1 MAVSSSAQLPD
12 EAALKALF
20 NPKWYLAHYPDVAAA
35 GLDPWQH
42 FIRHG
47 VHEQRLPC
55 PLEAWSLD
63 EMLWQG
69 DESALGRLHELARVP
84 GLEGA
89 VAGWLLGR
97 WYVAH
102 GKIDKAEASLQHFFN
117 EPKARLLIRHAG
129 PFLLQFSILH
139 RQQRVNEARTWLA
152 DSRWPQTPDKWL
164 AHAMLTGSEAL
175 LWLNRMLEQAGL
187 HSVTLLPPQ
196 TKTELDRLAAL
207 PCPPV
212 ARTASWWPRCPL
224 VSVIVPCHNAAAT
237 ITTALR
243 GLQQQSWRNLQI
255 LVVDDASTDHSVQLV
270 SDLAREDK
278 RITLLRHSRN
288 QGTYAARNTGLA
300 VAKGR
305 FITVHDADDWSHPQK
320 IEQQA
325 RALLNNRHIVA
336 SVSHWVRCSPRLDFQ
351 AWGKENG
358 WTYRNVSSLM
368 FRRKVR
374 KQLGYWDLVSVN
386 ADTEYYYRLIRFYG
400 AKAITEVM
408 PGVPLAFARVGSGSL
423 THQQATHLFSQYQS
437 NGLRRR
443 YNEAAWQW
451 HQQTSGKQL
460 YLEQS
465 PLVRPF
471 AVPHSMCRGNEQQHS
486 HNLELLARQSGL
498 FDAQWYLRRYPDV
511 AQAGIDAW
519 QHYLRHG
526 FREGRD
532 PGPRF
537 STSGYLYQYPESAG
551 INPLLHLQTKANAT
565 EYCLPQFGGKQGWRP
580 GRPAILV
587 CAHQV
592 SSHSFGAERS
602 LLDVLQAL
610 TALGYN
616 LVVSL
621 PSAGSAEYVEQVAGR
636 CQQLMVLP
644 YHWWHANR
652 VAEPVTQA
660 FFESLIEQFGIG
672 LVYCNTLTL
681 LEPLLAAKAAGVS
694 CVTHIRELP
703 EHDASLCS
711 SLGANP
717 TQIRQ
722 HLLDNSD
729 FFIAN
734 SGVVANYLACPER
747 VTLVPNVI
755 DPTLYAVPLP
765 GKSRLQVGM
774 ISSNL
779 PKKGLHDFVKLAAL
793 LEPHNMDC
801 LLIGPENEHTQ
812 ALLAQAPLPA
822 NLIFA
827 GYVSSPQQGLTLLDV
842 VVNLSHFQE
851 SFGRTVLEAMAAA
864 RPVVCYRWGALP
876 ELVVDGKTGL
886 MADYQDIGAIA
897 SHLVRLANDPLLR
910 DNIAKAAQSRAKQ
923 YYSQASIQP
932 LLRRAIERYI
942 DNQLI

>member
-1 MAVSSSAQLPD
+1 MATPSPLQPSD
-12 EAALKALF
+12 EAALKTLF
-20 NPKWYLAHYPDVAAA
+20 NPQWYLAHYPDVAAA
-35 GLDPWQH
+35 GIEPWQH

-47 VHEQRLPC
+47 VHEQRFPC
-55 PLEAWSLD
+55 PLEVWSLD
-63 EMLWQG
+63 ETLWQG
-69 DESALGRLHELARVP
+69 DESALGRLHELVQIP
-84 GLEGA
+84 GLEGS

-97 WYVAH
+97 WYSTH
-102 GKIDKAEASLQHFFN
+102 GEIDKAEAPLQFFFN
-117 EPKARLLIRHAG
+117 EPKARLLVRHAG
-129 PFLLQFSILH
+129 PFLLLFSILH
-139 RQQRVNEARTWLA
+139 RQQRFDEAKVWLT
-152 DSRWPQTPDKWL
+152 DNRWPVTPDKSL
-164 AHAMLTGSEAL
+164 AHAMLPGPERL
-175 LWLNRMLEQAGL
+175 LWLNQMFEQTNLHPVALLSEQAGP
-187 HSVTLLPPQ
+187 V
-196 TKTELDRLAAL
+196 LDNLAAL
-207 PCPPV
+207 PSSPAV
-212 ARTASWWPRCPL
+212 RGSGWWPRSPL
-224 VSVIVPCHNAAAT
+224 VSVIIPCHNAAAT
-237 ITTALR
+237 LVTALR
-243 GLQQQSWRNLQI
+243 SLQQQSWRNLQI

-270 SDLAREDK
+270 TDLAREDK

-288 QGTYAARNTGLA
+288 QGAYAARNTGLA
-300 VAKGR
+300 AAKGR

-320 IEQQA
+320 IELQV
-325 RALLNNRHIVA
+325 RALMNNRHTIA
-336 SVSHWVRCSPRLDFQ
+336 SVSHWVRCSPSLDFQ

-368 FRRKVR
+368 FRRKVH

-386 ADTEYYYRLIRFYG
+386 ADTEYYYRLIHFYG

-551 INPLLHLQTKANAT
+551 INPLLHLQTRDNAT
-565 EYCLPQFGGKQGWRP
+565 EYCLPQFGGKLGWLP

-602 LLDVLQAL
+602 LLDVLQAI
-610 TALGYN
+610 TAMGYN

-621 PSAGSAEYVEQVAGR
+621 PSADSKEYVEQVAGQ
-636 CQQLMVLP
+636 CQQLVFLP
-644 YHWWHANR
+644 YHWWHADR
-652 VAEPVTQA
+652 MAEPVTQDL
-660 FFESLIEQFGIG
+660 FESLIEQFCIG

-681 LEPLLAAKAAGVS
+681 LEPLLAARSAGVPT
-694 CVTHIRELP
+694 VTHVRELP
-703 EHDASLCS
+703 GHDAPLCAV
-711 SLGANP
+711 LGADAQ
-717 TQIRQ
+717 QIRQ
-722 HLLDNSD
+722 HLLDNSPC
-729 FFIAN
+729 FIAN
-734 SGVVANYLACPER
+734 SQVVADYLGCPER
-747 VTLVPNVI
+747 VSLVPNVI
-755 DPTLYAVPLP
+755 EASSFNVPLP
-765 GKSRLQVGM
+765 NKPRLQVGM

-793 LEPHNMDC
+793 LEPHHIDC

-812 ALLAQAPLPA
+812 ALLAQPEQPG
-822 NLIFA
+822 NLTVI
-827 GYVSSPQQGLTLLDV
+827 GYVNSPQDGLALLDV

-876 ELVVDGKTGL
+876 ELVVDGQTGL
-886 MADYQDIGAIA
+886 MADYQDVDAVARHIIQLQQDNE
-897 SHLVRLANDPLLR
+897 SRLRMGSAGQQVAARQFSPVSMQSALKLAFERILR
-910 DNIAKAAQSRAKQ
+910 THD
-923 YYSQASIQP
+923 
-932 LLRRAIERYI
+932 L
-942 DNQLI
+942 